1 MMSRAGKSRGP
12 SRTDVSA
19 FDVLFVR
26 KWSVWGR
33 YVLVEYLG
41 RESCMELAMC
51 WSTGKLELAHLWW
64 ASSSLELFVVL
75 SVCHCISYGASLP
88 IQQCKCLPF
97 SGHAGGTGF
106 PTLQPGTRRACGSA
120 HCTSNSAE
128 NSYFFPSKIK
138 LVKGDGDR
146 ALKC

>member
-1 MMSRAGKSRGP
+1 MSRSGKSRGP
-12 SRTDVSA
+12 SRTDFFSV
-19 FDVLFVR
+19 FDVLCVR

-41 RESCMELAMC
+41 RESCVDLAMC
-51 WSTGKLELAHLWW
+51 WSTGELELSHLWW

-75 SVCHCISYGASLP
+75 SCVSLHQLWCQP
-88 IQQCKCLPF
+88 PQPAAQVTFLCLPF

-106 PTLQPGTRRACGSA
+106 PALQPRTRRARGSV

-128 NSYFFPSKIK
+128 NSYFFPSDKDEISE
-138 LVKGDGDR
+138 G
-146 ALKC
+146 

>member
-51 WSTGKLELAHLWW
+51 WSTGKLELAHLWSFL
-64 ASSSLELFVVL
+64 SSSLCVTA
-75 SVCHCISYGASLP
+75 SVMVPASPSSSASACPFLVTLVGLVSQHCSQEQGEHVALHIAP
-88 IQQCKCLPF
+88 AIQLRT
-97 SGHAGGTGF
+97 A
-106 PTLQPGTRRACGSA
+106 
-120 HCTSNSAE
+120 TS
-128 NSYFFPSKIK
+128 FHQTKIK